1 MILDT
6 SFLIDVLRGEKEVRE
21 WEERLDN
28 GGEEPIITSISVM
41 EIWEGVIRSGN
52 TEELKKIENLL
63 EGLSSI
69 EFDSEDGK
77 TSGEILASLA
87 NKGNPIDVE
96 DVMIGAIA
104 LNSNQKILTKNP
116 DHFERIDNLKV
127 KSY

>member
-28 GGEEPIITSISVM
+28 GEEEPIITSISVM
-41 EIWEGVIRSGN
+41 EIWEGVIHSGN

-116 DHFERIDNLKV
+116 AHFERIDNLEV